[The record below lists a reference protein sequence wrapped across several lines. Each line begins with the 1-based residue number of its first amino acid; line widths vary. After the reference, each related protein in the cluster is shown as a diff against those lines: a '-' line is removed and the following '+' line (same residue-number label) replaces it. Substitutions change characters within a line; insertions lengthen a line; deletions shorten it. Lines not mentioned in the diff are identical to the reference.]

1 MKGPHGGQQE
11 KVTQMLK
18 NPRSARERAINAL
31 ASFISDDGVERYFGA
46 VSRAL
51 VLPGNL
57 VITAGDET
65 RAIDP
70 FALRSFALKEG
81 VSVLATWT
89 DRMLSGHAFEIDAV
103 LAGQGDA
110 VHYPSLRLWTAPK
123 RGAFLVSTDDA
134 GVAIAIDA
142 AGISPA
148 PRLPYRN
155 KADRMLGAAAGQA
168 LLQQLVF
175 GGTPYA
181 TPLSRNLG
189 R

>member
-1 MKGPHGGQQE
+1 
-11 KVTQMLK
+11 MLK
-18 NPRSARERAINAL
+18 DPRSARERAINAL
-31 ASFISDDGVERYFGA
+31 ASFIRNDGVERYFGI

-57 VITAGDET
+57 VIVAGDET

-70 FALRSFALKEG
+70 FALRAFALKEG

-89 DRMLSGHAFEIDAV
+89 DKMLSGHTFEIDAV
-103 LAGQGDA
+103 LPGEGDA
-110 VHYPSLRLWTAPK
+110 VHYPALRLWTVPK
-123 RGAFLVSTDDA
+123 RGAFLVSADDA

-155 KADRMLGAAAGQA
+155 KADRMLGIASGQA

-181 TPLSRNLG
+181 TPLPRNLG